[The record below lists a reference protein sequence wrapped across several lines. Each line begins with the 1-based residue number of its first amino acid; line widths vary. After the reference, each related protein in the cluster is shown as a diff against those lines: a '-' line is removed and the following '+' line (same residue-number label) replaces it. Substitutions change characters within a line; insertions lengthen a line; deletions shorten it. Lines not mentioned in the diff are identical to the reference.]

1 VVVVGA
7 VAVDVVV
14 GAGGLVA
21 ELVAGEVE
29 DHKAAVFIELVD
41 ALEVGVLRGVAALG
55 GGVDHKEHLA
65 AILGKGDAV
74 AVSVEDGELVDV
86 VGRLLRDDGVG
97 DDGVVDGLLLC
108 GGVLFVAAWKGDY
121 GRQGENPAQM
131 KNVSHVV
138 NMLFYWILCIVIQ
151 SLCRDKNTTF
161 F

>member
-1 VVVVGA
+1 MVVVGA

-86 VGRLLRDDGVG
+86 VGRLLG

-138 NMLFYWILCIVIQ
+138 NVLFYWILYIVIQ